1 MTFLRIKN
9 YIFFFY
15 GFTGTA
21 NVNEALK
28 LAEIKLVLNNAAH
41 GSLKTIDHLCEMLKD
56 IGKGSQLTKLRL
68 HRTKCSKIILNVIA
82 PGMLKELLDDL
93 GEESYSILLDESTD
107 VSTMKYMAYCI
118 RYYSKNQKKIVTD
131 FLGFNEV
138 NEATAEKLFSD
149 FEKFMNGLGLN
160 INNLVGLG
168 TDGASNLCG
177 VNHSL
182 YVLLEKKYHRVQL
195 LKCSCHSLNLVA
207 AKASEQLPSNIEF
220 LLQNSRNWFAH
231 SSLRLNTYHDLYAKM
246 NAGKKPSKLVQL
258 APTRWLALAG
268 AVTSNLKQWE
278 ELKHYFNV
286 IKDSSSDKSYT
297 AKSLAEMYNDDR
309 NRLYLLF
316 LNQILPEITAMN
328 LAFQAADADLT
339 KLYSDLR
346 CLLLSLA
353 RRIFQPSFLRP
364 LVSDTSNATMLHQAD
379 IQAVQN
385 ALLKSKQAIGNS
397 LLPINCVDFGSSFAA
412 FAEKKTISDVHL
424 HEVKVRSL
432 NFIIVLCE
440 QLVQRLPANLVV
452 IDKLRYFAPKNC
464 LSLSSVNIMDNLPW
478 DLAVENVDKDAIE
491 RQWRLLNTL
500 RFHDINEKFDDNVKP
515 IDFWI
520 AVLDMRNS
528 QGERSFENLASFALR
543 ALSLPISNAD
553 VERAFSIMSI
563 IKSKTRNRLLLPML
577 TALMRI
583 RIHMKVMKVCCKNY
597 SPPDHMLKLFNS
609 KMYEVSAKN
618 TVEANTVETNTI
630 ETADILVESIDL
642 IRDADGED
650 NIYCQI

>member
-1 MTFLRIKN
+1 MVKCVISKIKYREEWQKEHLFKGWLCKAPASLISSGRGEAYCKSCRVPLRAQKHDLTKHVKTQMHIKN
-9 YIFFFY
+9 MESLNVKKQATLLSI
-15 GFTGTA
+15 GTA
-21 NVNEALK
+21 NVNESLK

-41 GSLKTIDHLCEMLKD
+41 GSLKNIDHLCEMLKD

-93 GEESYSILLDESTD
+93 GEESYSILLDESID

-118 RYYSKNQKKIVTD
+118 RYYSKKQKKIVTD

-168 TDGASNLCG
+168 TDGAI
-177 VNHSL
+177 
-182 YVLLEKKYHRVQL
+182 
-195 LKCSCHSLNLVA
+195 A

-278 ELKHYFNV
+278 ELKHYFNL
-286 IKDSSSDKSYT
+286 IKDSSSEKSYT
-297 AKSLAEMYNDDR
+297 AKSLAEVYNDDR
-309 NRLYLLF
+309 NRLHLLF
-316 LNQILPEITAMN
+316 LNEKFGEITTMN

-364 LVSDTSNATMLHQAD
+364 LVSDTSDATMLHQAD
-379 IQAVQN
+379 IQTVQN
-385 ALLKSKQAIGNS
+385 ALLKSKQAI
-397 LLPINCVDFGSSFAA
+397 
-412 FAEKKTISDVHL
+412 
-424 HEVKVRSL
+424 
-432 NFIIVLCE
+432 
-440 QLVQRLPANLVV
+440 
-452 IDKLRYFAPKNC
+452 
-464 LSLSSVNIMDNLPW
+464 

-528 QGERSFENLASFALR
+528 QGERSFEDLASFALR
-543 ALSLPISNAD
+543 ELSLPISNAD
-553 VERAFSIMSI
+553 IERAFSIMSI
-563 IKSKTRNRLLLPML
+563 IKK
-577 TALMRI
+577 
-583 RIHMKVMKVCCKNY
+583 
-597 SPPDHMLKLFNS
+597 HMLKLFDS

-618 TVEANTVETNTI
+618 TVKANTVET
-630 ETADILVESIDL
+630 ADRLVESIDL
-642 IRDADGED
+642 IRYADDGED

>member
-1 MTFLRIKN
+1 
-9 YIFFFY
+9 
-15 GFTGTA
+15 
-21 NVNEALK
+21 
-28 LAEIKLVLNNAAH
+28 
-41 GSLKTIDHLCEMLKD
+41 
-56 IGKGSQLTKLRL
+56 
-68 HRTKCSKIILNVIA
+68 
-82 PGMLKELLDDL
+82 
-93 GEESYSILLDESTD
+93 
-107 VSTMKYMAYCI
+107 
-118 RYYSKNQKKIVTD
+118 
-131 FLGFNEV
+131 
-138 NEATAEKLFSD
+138 
-149 FEKFMNGLGLN
+149 
-160 INNLVGLG
+160 
-168 TDGASNLCG
+168 
-177 VNHSL
+177 
-182 YVLLEKKYHRVQL
+182 
-195 LKCSCHSLNLVA
+195 
-207 AKASEQLPSNIEF
+207 
-220 LLQNSRNWFAH
+220 
-231 SSLRLNTYHDLYAKM
+231 M

-278 ELKHYFNV
+278 ELKHYFNS
-286 IKDSSSDKSYT
+286 IKDSSSEKSYT

-309 NRLYLLF
+309 NRLYLIF
-316 LNQILPEITAMN
+316 LNQILREITTMN

-364 LVSDTSNATMLHQAD
+364 LVSDTSDATMLHEAD
-379 IQAVQN
+379 IKAVQN
-385 ALLKSKQAIGNS
+385 VLLKSKQAIGNS

-440 QLVQRLPANLVV
+440 QLVQRLPTNLVV

-464 LSLSSVNIMDNLPW
+464 LSLSSANIMDNLPW
-478 DLAVENVDKDAIE
+478 DLAVAI
-491 RQWRLLNTL
+491 QWRLLNTL

-528 QGERSFENLASFALR
+528 QGERSFEDLASFALR

-563 IKSKTRNRLLLPML
+563 VKSKTRNRLLLPML

-583 RIHMKVMKVCCKNY
+583 RIHMKVMKICCTNY
-597 SPPDHMLKLFNS
+597 SPPEHMLKLFNS

-618 TVEANTVETNTI
+618 TVEPNTV

-642 IRDADGED
+642 ITDAGDGED